1 MRYETALPRAHSNP
15 TRETIAAKIK
25 NDLKEAG
32 ITVNLKPMEQS
43 VYLTDMRAKKLAFA
57 FGGWTPDYLD
67 PTMWTDYFSYAD
79 RGLPRVCL

>member
-1 MRYETALPRAHSNP
+1 MTQGRDLTKAKALLKDAGYENGFTVELAYGSNP

-43 VYLTDMRAKKLAFA
+43 VYLTDMRAKKLALPLA
-57 FGGWTPDYLD
+57 GGRRL
-67 PTMWTDYFSYAD
+67 S
-79 RGLPRVCL
+79 